1 MFQRQTSQQNILG
14 STRSTSLP
22 PVSIIQLQDASV
34 CFDQI
39 HALRNVELTVSKGE
53 IVFVTG
59 ASGAG
64 KTTLL
69 RMLAGDL
76 SPTSGRIQHPFN
88 RNEDFFVARVFQD
101 LRLISE
107 LTCEANLNIAYDPSL
122 YASRKAFEKDK
133 AELCR
138 VLGVSDRL
146 TLKIKD
152 ANGGLQQK
160 IAIIRT
166 LLTKPDVLIADEPT
180 SALDSENGKRL
191 FEVLSYFNMKRG
203 MTIIWATH
211 DKELVKRFTGRILH
225 LDGGRLVYS
234 GHACFI

>member
-1 MFQRQTSQQNILG
+1 MFQSQNNNLG
-14 STRSTSLP
+14 FTGPNKSSGLP
-22 PVSIIQLQDASV
+22 PVNIISLHDASV
-34 CFDQI
+34 KFDSV
-39 HALRNVELTVSKGE
+39 HALKNIELTIAKGE

-69 RMLAGDL
+69 RMLSGDIA
-76 SPTSGRIQHPFN
+76 PTSGMAKHPFS
-88 RNEDFFVARVFQD
+88 RREEFFVARVFQD
-101 LRLISE
+101 LRLIPE

-122 YASRKAFEKDK
+122 YDSRKAFEKDK

-138 VLGVSDRL
+138 VLSVSDRMK
-146 TLKIKD
+146 LKIKD

-180 SALDSENGKRL
+180 SALDSDNGKRL
-191 FEVLSYFNMKRG
+191 FEVLNYFNMKRG
-203 MTIIWATH
+203 MTIVWATH
-211 DKELVKRFTGRILH
+211 DKELVKSFSGRILH

>member
-1 MFQRQTSQQNILG
+1 MFQSQNNNLG
-14 STRSTSLP
+14 FSTSNKSSGLP
-22 PVSIIQLQDASV
+22 PVNIISLHDASV
-34 CFDQI
+34 KFDSV
-39 HALRNVELTVSKGE
+39 HALKNIELTISKGE

-69 RMLAGDL
+69 RMLSGDIA
-76 SPTSGRIQHPFN
+76 PTSGMAKHPFS
-88 RNEDFFVARVFQD
+88 RREEFFVARVFQD
-101 LRLISE
+101 LRLIPE

-122 YASRKAFEKDK
+122 YDSRKAFEKDK

-138 VLGVSDRL
+138 VLSVSDRMK
-146 TLKIKD
+146 LKIKD

-180 SALDSENGKRL
+180 SALDSDNGKRL
-191 FEVLSYFNMKRG
+191 FEVLNYFNMKRG
-203 MTIIWATH
+203 MTIVWATH
-211 DKELVKRFTGRILH
+211 DKELVKSFSGRILH

>member
-1 MFQRQTSQQNILG
+1 MFQSQNGNVGLNSNRAAG
-14 STRSTSLP
+14 LP
-22 PVSIIQLQDASV
+22 PVNIISLQDASV
-34 CFDQI
+34 KFDQL
-39 HALRNVELTVSKGE
+39 HALKNIELNIAKGE

-69 RMLAGDL
+69 RILSGDIE
-76 SPTSGRIQHPFN
+76 PTSGTAKLPFSN
-88 RNEDFFVARVFQD
+88 RQEFFVARVYQD
-101 LRLISE
+101 LRLLPE
-107 LTCEANLNIAYDPSL
+107 LTCEANLNIAYDPAL
-122 YASRKAFEKDK
+122 YDNRKSFEKDK

-138 VLGVSDRL
+138 VLGVSDRMK
-146 TLKIKD
+146 LKVKD

-180 SALDSENGKRL
+180 SALDADNGKRL
-191 FEVLSYFNMKRG
+191 FEVLNYFNMKRG
-203 MTIIWATH
+203 MTIVWATH
-211 DKELVKRFTGRILH
+211 DKELVKSFSGRILH
-225 LDGGRLVYS
+225 LDSGRLVYS